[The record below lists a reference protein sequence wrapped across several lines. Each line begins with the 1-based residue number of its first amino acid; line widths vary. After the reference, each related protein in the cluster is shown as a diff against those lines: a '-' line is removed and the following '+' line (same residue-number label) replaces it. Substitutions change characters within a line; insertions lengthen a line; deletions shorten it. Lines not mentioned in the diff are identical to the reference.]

1 MTTLN
6 IPVDDALA
14 KQAETIFDD
23 IGMSLSTATTVFLKQ
38 AVRFNGIPF
47 EVRLDPFYSK
57 ETEYLM
63 SIPGLKED
71 LIAGMQEPIESCV
84 EIDEI

>member
-6 IPVDDALA
+6 IPVDDRLA

-38 AVRFNGIPF
+38 VVRSNGIPF
-47 EVRLDPFYSK
+47 EVRLDPFYSSENQERLYAAMK
-57 ETEYLM
+57 RMEETGGTVHE
-63 SIPGLKED
+63 
-71 LIAGMQEPIESCV
+71 LIEV
-84 EIDEI
+84 DDD